1 MTIEKQVI
9 SLDEKLQYKTRK
21 CTVYPFCD
29 FYKQKNETVK
39 ITHFSPKKNILIL
52 KIKYSVLLMV
62 YNYKL
67 LI

>member
-21 CTVYPFCD
+21 CIVYPFCD

-39 ITHFSPKKNILIL
+39 HFSPKKNILIL
-52 KIKYSVLLMV
+52 KIKYSVLHMV

>member
-21 CTVYPFCD
+21 CIVYPFCD

-39 ITHFSPKKNILIL
+39 YFSPKKNILIL